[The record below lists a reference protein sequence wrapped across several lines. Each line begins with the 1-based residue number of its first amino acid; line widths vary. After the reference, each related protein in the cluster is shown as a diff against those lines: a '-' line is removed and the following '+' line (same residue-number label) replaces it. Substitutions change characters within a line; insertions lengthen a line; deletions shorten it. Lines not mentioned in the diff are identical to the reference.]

1 MLKYDVDNSQELA
14 NLLFDLT
21 QGEGDSVQICHPNPD
36 SYLSP
41 SHDST
46 IFVIKNFGKPVQ
58 YFGNSIIH
66 CLIQA
71 KENK

>member
-1 MLKYDVDNSQELA
+1 MLKYDLDNAKELA
-14 NLLFDLT
+14 QLLFDLT

-36 SYLSP
+36 SYLGP
-41 SHDST
+41 NREST
-46 IFVIKNFGKPVQ
+46 IIVIKNFGEPVQ

-71 KENK
+71 KGL